1 MELLPTVYAILSI
14 TPSRWA
20 SLAESIPAELLSRRP
35 APEEWS
41 AVECLVHIMDTEM
54 VFKIRLAAF
63 LEGCDF
69 PGYNPDLQ
77 KSRFSA
83 GQSPQEL
90 VEEFGRM
97 RQESLASL
105 HSLASSDLERHARHA
120 ELGMVSLEMMVN
132 EWAGHDL
139 MHTVQAERA
148 LMQPFIQ
155 GCGPWQV
162 YFTDHI
168 VKAV

>member
-1 MELLPTVYAILSI
+1 MELLPTVTSILST
-14 TPSRWA
+14 TPSRWV
-20 SLAESIPAELLSRRP
+20 SMVETLPAELLSMRP
-35 APEEWS
+35 APKEWS
-41 AVECLVHIMDTEM
+41 AMECLVHIMDTEM
-54 VFKIRLAAF
+54 VFKTRLAAF

-77 KSRFSA
+77 KSRFNA
-83 GQSPQEL
+83 GQAAPDLAQE
-90 VEEFGRM
+90 FARM
-97 RQESLASL
+97 REESLASL
-105 HSLASSDLERHARHA
+105 HSLTSSDLDRHARHA
-120 ELGMVSLEMMVN
+120 ELGMVSLQMMIN

-148 LMQPFIQ
+148 MMQPFIQ

-168 VKAV
+168 FQAA